1 MYSFFLKENNK
12 GFTLI
17 ELLVVIAIVAILMV
31 TVVVT
36 INPGQLLAQARDSNR
51 LSDLNTINTAINL
64 SRVDSIALGSSTITY
79 ISIPDPTAPIGG
91 NQCQGLGL
99 PPLPSPYTYHCSAS
113 STYRKVDGTGW
124 IPINFTQMSSG
135 APFSQIPIDPVN
147 QTSSY
152 LFYTYTTDGST
163 YEITGITESQKY
175 KNKIE
180 TNPQNPLFPGVV
192 EQGSNLALSELYN
205 SNGLV
210 GYWPLNEGTGSIA
223 IDQSGNNNNGTWS
236 GTPSSPNSTYYG
248 AGKIG
253 NYAGW
258 FDGNTDYIQ
267 AGSASFSANN
277 GHTLSIWIN
286 PNTLGVGL
294 SIVMSF
300 SLPYIGIYNN
310 NNGVAFVS
318 AYINNTQISVSG
330 GSISSKNWYFIVETY
345 DNTNLKVYVN
355 GILTGSISSPGI
367 ENNFGNLFI
376 GKHQSGAY
384 FFNGLINDVRV
395 YNRAL
400 SPAEIQAIYNAQK

>member
-1 MYSFFLKENNK
+1 
-12 GFTLI
+12 
-17 ELLVVIAIVAILMV
+17 MV
-31 TVVVT
+31 TVVIT

-51 LSDLNTINTAINL
+51 LSDVNTIDTAINL

-79 ISIPDPTAPIGG
+79 ISIPDMTATSTAGD
-91 NQCQGLGL
+91 QCQGLNL

-147 QTSSY
+147 QTSSN

-163 YEITGITESQKY
+163 YEVTGILESQKY
-175 KNKIE
+175 KTQFE
-180 TNPQNPLFPGVV
+180 VNPQNPLFPGVV
-192 EQGSNLALSELYN
+192 EKGNNLALSELYN

-210 GYWPLNEGTGSIA
+210 GYWPLNEGSGTIA

-258 FDGNTDYIQ
+258 FDGSTDYISISTSTILNNTFNNTNSFTLTEWVNYS
-267 AGSASFSANN
+267 GSNGYYSSFSKGTSNPGPGFTLHGTSGRIEGGDGTNN
-277 GHTLSIWIN
+277 LNAYMFGPSL
-286 PNTLGVGL
+286 VGQ
-294 SIVMSF
+294 
-300 SLPYIGIYNN
+300 GW
-310 NNGVAFVS
+310 
-318 AYINNTQISVSG
+318 Q
-330 GSISSKNWYFIVETY
+330 FIAITY
-345 DNTNLKVYVN
+345 N
-355 GILTGSISSPGI
+355 GINFSGYLNGISRSNYSWSYGI
-367 ENNFGNLFI
+367 GNTTSFNVVI
-376 GKHQSGAY
+376 GRFWGGFY
-384 FFNGLINDVRV
+384 YGLIDEARV